1 MRKMENYKIGHR
13 IKTMRKSKGITQEQL
28 SETINVS
35 PHYIYEIE
43 RGLKQMSLE
52 TFISITHALNTS
64 ADYLLFG
71 TPHCDD
77 PDSGY
82 NEQLDNIIRSLSP
95 HKREAITKIIHTLL
109 PLLK

>member
-1 MRKMENYKIGHR
+1 MENDKIGQR
-13 IKTMRKSKGITQEQL
+13 IKTLRKSKGITQEQL

-52 TFISITHALNTS
+52 TFISVARALNAS

-71 TPHCDD
+71 TSHCDD
-77 PDSGY
+77 PDSTG
-82 NEQLDNIIRSLSP
+82 NEQLDNMIRSLSP
-95 HKREAITKIIHTLL
+95 HKKESITKIIHTIL

>member
-1 MRKMENYKIGHR
+1 MENHEIGRR
-13 IKTMRKSKGITQEQL
+13 IKILRKTMGMTQEQL
-28 SETINVS
+28 SEIINVS

-52 TFISITHALNTS
+52 TFVSITHALNTS

-71 TPHCDD
+71 TSGCDKSNQVQYD
-77 PDSGY
+77 
-82 NEQLDNIIRSLSP
+82 QLDRLIISLTP
-95 HKREAITKIIHTLL
+95 RKREAVAKVIYTLL

>member
-1 MRKMENYKIGHR
+1 MIILRK
-13 IKTMRKSKGITQEQL
+13 TKGITQEQL
-28 SETINVS
+28 SESINVS

-52 TFISITHALNTS
+52 TFISITYALNTS

-71 TPHCDD
+71 TSNCNN
-77 PDSGY
+77 SEQSY
-82 NEQLDNIIRSLSP
+82 NDQLDNLINSLSP
-95 HKREAITKIIHTLL
+95 HKRESITKIIYTLL

>member
-1 MRKMENYKIGHR
+1 MENDKIGHR
-13 IKTMRKSKGITQEQL
+13 IKTLRKSRGMTQEHL
-28 SETINVS
+28 SEAINVS

-71 TPHCDD
+71 ISGCDKPD
-77 PDSGY
+77 PNHDD
-82 NEQLDNIIRSLSP
+82 QLDNLISSLSP
-95 HKREAITKIIHTLL
+95 HKREAITRVICTLL

>member
-1 MRKMENYKIGHR
+1 MENDKIGYR
-13 IKTMRKSKGITQEQL
+13 IKTLRKSKGMTQEHL
-28 SETINVS
+28 SEIINVS

-52 TFISITHALNTS
+52 TFISITHALEAS

-71 TPHCDD
+71 MSAGDR
-77 PDSGY
+77 PDLNYSD
-82 NEQLDNIIRSLSP
+82 QLDRLTSSLSP
-95 HKREAITKIIHTLL
+95 QKREAVTKIINTLL

>member
-1 MRKMENYKIGHR
+1 MENCKIGHR
-13 IKTMRKSKGITQEQL
+13 IKLLRKSKGITQEQL
-28 SETINVS
+28 SEIIDVS

-71 TPHCDD
+71 TSNCDNFD
-77 PDSGY
+77 QSY
-82 NEQLDNIIRSLSP
+82 NDQLDNLISSLSS
-95 HKREAITKIIHTLL
+95 HKRESISKIICTLL

>member
-1 MRKMENYKIGHR
+1 MENYKIGQR
-13 IKTMRKSKGITQEQL
+13 IKLLRKSKGITQEKL
-28 SETINVS
+28 SEVIDVS

-71 TPHCDD
+71 TSNYDNLD
-77 PDSGY
+77 QSY
-82 NEQLDNIIRSLSP
+82 NDQLDNLISSLSP
-95 HKREAITKIIHTLL
+95 HKRESITKIMYTLL

>member
-1 MRKMENYKIGHR
+1 MENDKIGHR
-13 IKTMRKSKGITQEQL
+13 IKTLRKSKGITQEQL
-28 SETINVS
+28 SEIINVS

-52 TFISITHALNTS
+52 TFISVTCALNAS

-71 TPHCDD
+71 TSHCDSSD
-77 PDSGY
+77 LGY
-82 NEQLDNIIRSLSP
+82 DEQLDNMIRSLSP
-95 HKREAITKIIHTLL
+95 HKKESITKIIHTLL

>member
-1 MRKMENYKIGHR
+1 MDNDKIGQR
-13 IKTMRKSKGITQEQL
+13 INTLRKSYGISQEQL
-28 SETINVS
+28 SEEINVS

-52 TFISITHALNTS
+52 TFMSVARALNAS

-71 TPHCDD
+71 TFHCSSPD
-77 PDSGY
+77 PDY

-95 HKREAITKIIHTLL
+95 HKRESIAKIIDTLL

>member
-1 MRKMENYKIGHR
+1 MENDKIGYR
-13 IKTMRKSKGITQEQL
+13 IKTLRKSKGMTQEHL
-28 SETINVS
+28 SEAINVS

-52 TFISITHALNTS
+52 TFISIAHALDTS

-71 TPHCDD
+71 ISAGDKPVSNYSD
-77 PDSGY
+77 
-82 NEQLDNIIRSLSP
+82 QLDSLIGSLSP
-95 HKREAITKIIHTLL
+95 QKRDAVTIIINTLL